1 MKFEKF
7 LKHCGARGSV
17 VETIEGKFLKFAESF
32 FKIPEGVNVLSAV
45 TIPEPDYL
53 VYIFDDFREG
63 DLCKAELTGAELP
76 TPDASPSS
84 LHRIF
89 SNEYGGSIP
98 IPNKLFGFIEKSD
111 HVYTFV
117 ENADTEGLENTQQ
130 ALVITSGYGDEEY
143 ICGVILERNFYF
155 DTITESENK

>member
-17 VETIEGKFLKFAESF
+17 VETIEGKFLKFAEAF

-63 DLCKAELTGAELP
+63 TCAKPSSPGPRFQRRTRARPAYTAFFQMSTGALFRYQINYLALSKSRIMFTRSWKMR
-76 TPDASPSS
+76 TPRDLKIHSKRW
-84 LHRIF
+84 L
-89 SNEYGGSIP
+89 
-98 IPNKLFGFIEKSD
+98 
-111 HVYTFV
+111 
-117 ENADTEGLENTQQ
+117 
-130 ALVITSGYGDEEY
+130 
-143 ICGVILERNFYF
+143 
-155 DTITESENK
+155 